1 MRSGKDTGRAAG
13 GTQGGGVRIAA
24 DRDTF
29 QVFTTK
35 KYRAAKTATLYH
47 KFSV

>member
-1 MRSGKDTGRAAG
+1 MLREGRRQGSGRHTG
-13 GTQGGGVRIAA
+13 GGGVRIAA

-29 QVFTTK
+29 QAFTTK
-35 KYRAAKTATLYH
+35 KYRVAKTATLYH